1 MNVSAQP
8 LPARV
13 TPDQAGWLMLNTAKL
28 QVAAGYQFPPE
39 AFQVQKW
46 TTALFIENPRGYC
59 LNELGTGKTRSILFA
74 FDALQKAGMVQ
85 RMIVLCPLTAMR
97 RTWYR
102 EILLFFPHLKATILH
117 GSNREARSR
126 KLFEK
131 VDIYII
137 NHDGLEVLQ
146 ESLMQR
152 DDIDCVCVDEIGGY
166 RNGRAEKT
174 KLLRQYVA
182 PKDYVWG
189 LTGSPIPRAVTDVWG
204 PCSCLTP
211 HTVPKFF
218 TIFRDQLMLKKG
230 PFRWEAK
237 PGAEERAVSCMQPS
251 VRFKLSDVTE
261 LPERVIKYYQ
271 ADLTS
276 KQKYVYEAMRKQSIA
291 LVGAHKIDALNAGAV
306 LSKLMQ
312 IAIGYV
318 YTRDGKTVHMD
329 NTPRLQL
336 ILDLIDSTQRKVLL
350 FAPFKSA
357 VAAFS
362 AFLKTNKIDHAVV
375 TGETTLKRRDEIF
388 GDFQDTGRYKVIAA
402 HPGCMSHSLTLT
414 KANTTIW
421 AGPVTSL
428 ETFQQANG
436 RTYRVGQD
444 DKTLVAMCGGTPM
457 EEKMYKLLAAN
468 EQLQNRFL
476 EIVEAITE
484 DITR

>member
-1 MNVSAQP
+1 MNVSVQP
-8 LPARV
+8 LPGRV
-13 TPDQAGWLMLNTAKL
+13 SPTQAGWLMLHAAKL
-28 QVAAGYQFPPE
+28 QVASGYQFPPE

-59 LNELGTGKTRSILFA
+59 INELGTGKTRSILFA
-74 FDALQKAGMVQ
+74 FDALKRAGMVQ

-102 EILLFFPHLKATILH
+102 EVLLYFPHLKATILH
-117 GSNREARSR
+117 GTREARAR

-146 ESLMQR
+146 ESLFQR

-174 KLLRQYVA
+174 KILRQYVA

-189 LTGSPIPRAVTDVWG
+189 MTGSPIPRAVTDVWG

-230 PFRWEAK
+230 PFKWVPK
-237 PGAEERAVSCMQPS
+237 PNAEERAVACMQPS

-276 KQKYVYEAMRKQSIA
+276 KQNYVYEAMRKQSIA

-318 YTRDGKTVHMD
+318 YTRDGKTIHMD

-388 GDFQDTGRYKVIAA
+388 SDFQDTSKYKVIAA

-444 DKTLVAMCGGTPM
+444 DKTLVAMVGGTPM

-476 EIVEAITE
+476 ELVEAITE
-484 DITR
+484 EAVTP